1 MTATAYAPARAAT
14 RSVRRRPSLARLTLV
29 ELRKMTDTR
38 AGFWLLLVIAVVAV
52 GMVVIQLVTG
62 DPAGRSLAAIFGGT
76 LVPAG
81 VLLPVLGILSA
92 TGEFS
97 QRTALTTF
105 TLVPVRARTVAAKLA
120 ASVLLA
126 LALTVVCLAAS
137 AVGNLLVG
145 TAVEGNGS
153 WSIGAAALGTGALYE
168 VIVVVTGVG
177 FGMLLMNTPLA
188 IVASFVLPTIW
199 GVLTAFVSAIRP
211 VASWLD
217 SSGTLGPL
225 TSGHLTGEGWAKI
238 AATVAVWAALPLAAG
253 CVRLARR
260 EIS

>member
-1 MTATAYAPARAAT
+1 MTATAYAPARVTA
-14 RSVRRRPSLARLTLV
+14 SVRRRPSLARLTLV

-52 GMVVIQLVTG
+52 GMVVLQLFTG
-62 DPAGRSLAAIFGGT
+62 DAAGRDLASIFGGT

-81 VLLPVLGILSA
+81 VLLPVLGTLSA
-92 TGEFS
+92 TGEWS

-120 ASVLLA
+120 AGVLLA
-126 LALTVVCLAAS
+126 LALTAVCLAAS
-137 AVGNLLVG
+137 ALGNLLVG
-145 TAVEGNGS
+145 GVVDGNGS
-153 WSIGAAALGTGALYE
+153 WTIGAAAIGMGALYQ
-168 VIVVVTGVG
+168 VIGVVTGVA
-177 FGMLLMNTPLA
+177 FGMLFMNTPLA
-188 IVASFVLPTIW
+188 IVAGFVLPTLW

-217 SSGTLGPL
+217 GSGTLAPL
-225 TSGHLTGEGWAKI
+225 ASGHLTGEGWAKA
-238 AATVAVWAALPLAAG
+238 AATFAVWALLPLAAG

-260 EIS
+260 EVA